1 MDTDRMPHEKE
12 ALHNGQFFTPCWRA
26 MDTVGRNRVGPVT
39 PTCSLSSPAAA
50 SADMLA
56 VVATGAAEPQASHRW
71 VLASFTKVQY
81 EQVQGCV
88 GTTGAG
94 AAAAETVAAAV
105 ASPSPLSSSP
115 LPSLS
120 SLATAAPRAG
130 AMRNNRSEAPMPP
143 RRRAAPASSSL
154 PGAAAAEACAM
165 AAAAAAAD
173 GAAVAS
179 GPQHCSTSWELR
191 TLLWSCAVTSNAAT
205 GSVARRRASGCWVA
219 SVVVAVAVAGS

>member
-1 MDTDRMPHEKE
+1 MPHEKE

-26 MDTVGRNRVGPVT
+26 MDTVGRKRVGPVT

-88 GTTGAG
+88 GSTGAG
-94 AAAAETVAAAV
+94 AAAAETVAVAV

-143 RRRAAPASSSL
+143 RRRAASASSSL
-154 PGAAAAEACAM
+154 PGAAAAAEACAIA

-179 GPQHCSTSWELR
+179 GPQHRSTSWELR

-219 SVVVAVAVAGS
+219 SVAVAVVVAGS